1 MPLPIIELTHFAVWF
16 QTLINIF
23 FTILPFYS
31 EIDNLIVDLDVDLK
45 DLKWMKAKIRESCN
59 FNCIS
64 HEKRLGRQLSNGEF
78 EPKEC
83 KKINKKEKTLT
94 KIDVII
100 LYP

>member
-1 MPLPIIELTHFAVWF
+1 
-16 QTLINIF
+16 
-23 FTILPFYS
+23 
-31 EIDNLIVDLDVDLK
+31 
-45 DLKWMKAKIRESCN
+45 MKAKIRESCN